1 MEDSIALALSLQG
14 PIMVHFSSWGM
25 HMAIY
30 LANTGLEL
38 LIKGDSLDEEQLL
51 TWFKEAKRI
60 PAVQGAYYS
69 KLFDSGLE
77 LVYRT
82 VQQGDDLQIAGL
94 DMHMSGG
101 CLWMAKP
108 LARVGEG
115 EALAVSLLMT
125 NADESSAFIADLIHA
140 ATLEHI
146 DEDSSLSL
154 QVCAFPQSMD
164 IYDSRASYEEAT
176 EKVSRLD
183 DRKLL
188 PFNYIMARDESLTQE
203 SRDKY
208 AENEKLMVFAAPVLK
223 VEKREH
229 GYKGTSCM
237 VATVATEMGH
247 LDLVFASQQLS
258 KALEKGSYVVCSA
271 LISADVITT

>member
-1 MEDSIALALSLQG
+1 
-14 PIMVHFSSWGM
+14 M

-30 LANTGLEL
+30 LANTGLDL

-51 TWFKEAKRI
+51 TWFRQAKRI
-60 PAVQGAYYS
+60 SAVQGAYYS

-77 LVYRT
+77 LVYRS
-82 VQQGDDLQIAGL
+82 VKQGDDLEIAGI
-94 DMHMSGG
+94 DMHMSGS
-101 CLWMAKP
+101 CLWLAKP
-108 LARVGEG
+108 LSRVGVG

-125 NADESSAFIADLIHA
+125 NADETSAFIADLVHA
-140 ATLEHI
+140 ATLERI

-154 QVCAFPQSMD
+154 QVCGFPQSMD
-164 IYDSRASYEEAT
+164 VYDSRASYEEAT
-176 EKVSRLD
+176 EKISRLD

-188 PFNYIMARDESLTQE
+188 PFNYIMARDEGLDQE

-208 AENEKLMVFAAPVLK
+208 AEHEKLMVFAAPVLQ

-229 GYKGTSCM
+229 SYKGTSCM

-247 LDLVFASQQLS
+247 LDLVFAQHQLS
-258 KALEKGSYVVCSA
+258 TVLEKGSYVVCSA
-271 LISADVITT
+271 IISADVLTS

>member
-1 MEDSIALALSLQG
+1 MALSLQG
-14 PIMVHFSSWGM
+14 AIVIHFFPLEM
-25 HMAIY
+25 LMAIY
-30 LANTGLEL
+30 LANVGLDL

-51 TWFKEAKRI
+51 TWFREAKRI

-69 KLFDSGLE
+69 MLFDSGLE
-77 LVYRT
+77 LVFRS
-82 VQQGDDLQIAGL
+82 VKQGDDLQIAGI
-94 DMHMSGG
+94 DMHMSGS
-101 CLWMAKP
+101 CLWRAKP
-108 LARVGEG
+108 LSRVGLG
-115 EALAVSLLMT
+115 EPLAVSLLMT
-125 NADESSAFIADLIHA
+125 NSDEKTAFITDLIHA
-140 ATLEHI
+140 ATLERI

-164 IYDSRASYEEAT
+164 VYDSRASYEEAT
-176 EKVSRLD
+176 EKISRLD

-203 SRDKY
+203 IRDKY
-208 AENEKLMVFAAPVLK
+208 AENEKLMIFAAPVLK

-247 LDLVFASQQLS
+247 LDLVFAEHQLS
-258 KALEKGSYVVCSA
+258 TVLEKGSYVVCSCI
-271 LISADVITT
+271 ISSDVLTS

>member
-1 MEDSIALALSLQG
+1 
-14 PIMVHFSSWGM
+14 
-25 HMAIY
+25 MAIY
-30 LANTGLEL
+30 LANTGLES

-51 TWFKEAKRI
+51 TWFREAKRI

-77 LVYRT
+77 LVFRS
-82 VQQGDDLQIAGL
+82 VKQGEDLQIAGL
-94 DMHMSGG
+94 DMHMSGA

-108 LARVGEG
+108 LSRVGMG
-115 EALAVSLLMT
+115 EPLAVSLLMT
-125 NADESSAFIADLIHA
+125 NADETSAFVADLIHA
-140 ATLEHI
+140 ATLERI

-164 IYDSRASYEEAT
+164 VYDSRASYEEAT
-176 EKVSRLD
+176 EKLSRLD

-188 PFNYIMARDESLTQE
+188 PFNYIMARDESLSQE
-203 SRDKY
+203 SRDQY
-208 AENEKLMVFAAPVLK
+208 AEHEKLMVFAAPVLD
-223 VEKREH
+223 VQRREH

-247 LDLVFASQQLS
+247 LDIVFSQHQLS
-258 KALEKGSYVVCSA
+258 SVLQKGSYVVCSA
-271 LISADVITT
+271 HISADVLTS

>member
-1 MEDSIALALSLQG
+1 
-14 PIMVHFSSWGM
+14 
-25 HMAIY
+25 MAIY

-38 LIKGDSLDEEQLL
+38 LIKETSLDEEQLL

-77 LVYRT
+77 LVFRS
-82 VQQGDDLQIAGL
+82 VKQGDDLQIAGL

-108 LARVGEG
+108 LSKVGLG
-115 EALAVSLLMT
+115 EPLAVSLLMT
-125 NADESSAFIADLIHA
+125 NADESCAFIADLIHA
-140 ATLEHI
+140 ATLERI

-164 IYDSRASYEEAT
+164 VYDSRASYEEANGA
-176 EKVSRLD
+176 VSRLD

-188 PFNYIMARDESLTQE
+188 PFNYIMARDESLDQE

-208 AENEKLMVFAAPVLK
+208 SEHEKMMVLAAPVLQ

-229 GYKGTSCM
+229 GYKGTCCM

-247 LDLVFASQQLS
+247 LDLVFAQSQLS
-258 KALEKGSYVVCSA
+258 SVLEKGSYVVCSCI
-271 LISADVITT
+271 ISADVLTS

>member
-1 MEDSIALALSLQG
+1 MALSPQG
-14 PIMVHFSSWGM
+14 VIMVHFFIWGM
-25 HMAIY
+25 HMGIY

-38 LIKGDSLDEEQLL
+38 LIKGTSLDEEQLL
-51 TWFKEAKRI
+51 TWFREAKRI

-77 LVYRT
+77 LVYRS
-82 VQQGDDLQIAGL
+82 VKQDDDLQIAGI
-94 DMHMSGG
+94 DMHMSGS

-108 LARVGEG
+108 LSRVGEG

-125 NADESSAFIADLIHA
+125 NSDETSAFIADLIHA
-140 ATLEHI
+140 ATLKRI

-164 IYDSRASYEEAT
+164 VYDSRASYEEAT
-176 EKVSRLD
+176 EKISRLD

-188 PFNYIMARDESLTQE
+188 PFNYLMARDESLDQK

-208 AENEKLMVFAAPVLK
+208 AEHEKLMVFAAPVLM
-223 VEKREH
+223 VERREH

-237 VATVATEMGH
+237 VATVATEMGS
-247 LDLVFASQQLS
+247 LDLVFARDQLS
-258 KALEKGSYVVCSA
+258 TVLKKGSYVVCSCI
-271 LISADVITT
+271 ISADVLTS

>member
-1 MEDSIALALSLQG
+1 
-14 PIMVHFSSWGM
+14 
-25 HMAIY
+25 MAIY

-38 LIKGDSLDEEQLL
+38 LIKGDSLDQEQLL
-51 TWFKEAKRI
+51 TWFKEATRI
-60 PAVQGAYYS
+60 PAAVQGAYYS

-82 VQQGDDLQIAGL
+82 VKQGEDLEIAGL

-108 LARVGEG
+108 LARVGIG
-115 EALAVSLLMT
+115 DVLAVSLLMT
-125 NADESSAFIADLIHA
+125 NSDESSAFIADLIHA
-140 ATLEHI
+140 ATLQSIE
-146 DEDSSLSL
+146 EDSSLSL

-164 IYDSRASYEEAT
+164 VYDSRASYEKAT
-176 EKVSRLD
+176 GEGSCLD

-188 PFNYIMARDESLTQE
+188 PFNYIMARDESLSQE
-203 SRDKY
+203 SRDTY
-208 AENEKLMVFAAPVLK
+208 AQQEKLMLFAAPVLA
-223 VEKREH
+223 VERREH

-247 LDLVFASQQLS
+247 LDLVFASGQLS
-258 KALEKGSYVVCSA
+258 KTLEKGSYVVASA
-271 LISADVITT
+271 LISADVLTS

>member
-1 MEDSIALALSLQG
+1 
-14 PIMVHFSSWGM
+14 
-25 HMAIY
+25 MAIF

-51 TWFKEAKRI
+51 SWFREAKRI

-77 LVYRT
+77 LVFRSIK
-82 VQQGDDLQIAGL
+82 QGEDLQIAGI

-108 LARVGEG
+108 LSRVGVG
-115 EALAVSLLMT
+115 EPLAVSLLLT
-125 NADESSAFIADLIHA
+125 NADESSAFIADIIHA
-140 ATLEHI
+140 ATLERI

-164 IYDSRASYEEAT
+164 VYDSRASYEEAT

-188 PFNYIMARDESLTQE
+188 PFNYIMARDESLKQE
-203 SRDKY
+203 SRDTY
-208 AENEKLMVFAAPVLK
+208 AEQEKLMVFAAPVLE

-237 VATVATEMGH
+237 VATIGTEMGH
-247 LDLVFASQQLS
+247 LDLVFAEHQL
-258 KALEKGSYVVCSA
+258 ATVLLKGSYVVCSA
-271 LISADVITT
+271 LISADVLTS

>member
-1 MEDSIALALSLQG
+1 
-14 PIMVHFSSWGM
+14 
-25 HMAIY
+25 MAIF

-51 TWFKEAKRI
+51 SWFREAKRI

-77 LVYRT
+77 LVFRSIK
-82 VQQGDDLQIAGL
+82 QGEDLQIAGI

-108 LARVGEG
+108 LSRVGVG
-115 EALAVSLLMT
+115 EPLAVSLLLT
-125 NADESSAFIADLIHA
+125 NADETSAFIADIIHA
-140 ATLEHI
+140 ATLERI

-164 IYDSRASYEEAT
+164 VYDSRASYEEAT

-188 PFNYIMARDESLTQE
+188 PFNYIMARDESLKQE
-203 SRDKY
+203 SRDTY
-208 AENEKLMVFAAPVLK
+208 AEQEKLMVFAAPVLE

-237 VATVATEMGH
+237 VATIATEMGH
-247 LDLVFASQQLS
+247 LDLVFAEHQL
-258 KALEKGSYVVCSA
+258 ATVLQKGSYVVCSA
-271 LISADVITT
+271 LISADVLTS

>member
-1 MEDSIALALSLQG
+1 
-14 PIMVHFSSWGM
+14 
-25 HMAIY
+25 MAIY
-30 LANTGLEL
+30 LANTGLDL
-38 LIKGDSLDEEQLL
+38 LIKGESLDEEQLL
-51 TWFKEAKRI
+51 IWFREAKRI

-77 LVYRT
+77 LVFRS
-82 VQQGDDLQIAGL
+82 VKQGDDLDIAGI

-108 LARVGEG
+108 LARVGVG
-115 EALAVSLLMT
+115 EPLAVSLLMT
-125 NADESSAFIADLIHA
+125 NGDETSAFIAELIHA
-140 ATLEHI
+140 ATLERI

-164 IYDSRASYEEAT
+164 VYDSRASYEEAT
-176 EKVSRLD
+176 EKLSRLD

-188 PFNYIMARDESLTQE
+188 PFNYIMARDESLPQRE
-203 SRDKY
+203 RDKY
-208 AENEKLMVFAAPVLK
+208 AEQEKVMVFAAPVLQ
-223 VEKREH
+223 VQKREH

-247 LDLVFASQQLS
+247 LDLVFAAHQLPS
-258 KALEKGSYVVCSA
+258 ALKKGSYVVCSCI
-271 LISADVITT
+271 ISADVLTE